1 MALTTRAVRRWAATV
16 GQALDADAA
25 RAIAERLM
33 TTPVADMD
41 AVIRSELG
49 ALGGEKITR
58 AAVAPDVYDPATKAE
73 PREMADLRA
82 QADEA
87 LALGDAGADLDG
99 EIEALGG
106 YLDMARKREALSA
119 ADEAALSLADE
130 FEATAKRSGDA
141 YRAAAAC
148 LSGLA

>member
-1 MALTTRAVRRWAATV
+1 
-16 GQALDADAA
+16 
-25 RAIAERLM
+25 
-33 TTPVADMD
+33 
-41 AVIRSELG
+41 
-49 ALGGEKITR
+49 
-58 AAVAPDVYDPATKAE
+58 
-73 PREMADLRA
+73 MADLRA

-130 FEATAKRSGDA
+130 FEATAKRSGAA
-141 YRAAAAC
+141 YKAAAAC